1 LAPCHLAKQSDP
13 DTHHSLC
20 QQEANYVRVTAT
32 IRSLGVRPKPNSHSN
47 PYAAAPC
54 FCVAKIVRKDL
65 EQYDPGD
72 AGALRAGFSLTL
84 GLVEELQLL
93 ERSLLQELRDIGD
106 VGKACFLQ
114 EHEEGEEGDDDDH
127 ELHDVKAK
135 KKAKHGQ

>member
-1 LAPCHLAKQSDP
+1 V
-13 DTHHSLC
+13 
-20 QQEANYVRVTAT
+20 EADLGYVLTGLRQA
-32 IRSLGVRPKPNSHSN
+32 ILNIHRSWPRRLLG
-47 PYAAAPC
+47 
-54 FCVAKIVRKDL
+54 KDL
-65 EQYDPGD
+65 P
-72 AGALRAGFSLTL
+72 S
-84 GLVEELQLL
+84 LVEELQLL